1 MVITQKK
8 NKAAALALLLTMC
21 SGLAHAECLGMKV
34 QAHRG
39 AGNAPENSLS
49 ALRNAYFGTWD
60 GIETDLQLLGDGS
73 WVVHHDVL
81 TGRVVDTDRK
91 STRLNSSHWE

>member
-1 MVITQKK
+1 
-8 NKAAALALLLTMC
+8 
-21 SGLAHAECLGMKV
+21 MKV

-60 GIETDLQLLGDGS
+60 GVETDLQLLGDGS
-73 WVVHHDVL
+73 LVVHHDLL
-81 TGRVVDTDRK
+81 TGRVVDTGQSLPVRQMNAAVLHAGGAPLLGVHLPK
-91 STRLNSSHWE
+91 P

>member
-1 MVITQKK
+1 MVITRKK
-8 NKAAALALLLTMC
+8 NKAAALALLLSM
-21 SGLAHAECLGMKV
+21 LAGSVQAECLGMKL

-60 GIETDLQLLGDGS
+60 GVETDLQLLGDGS
-73 WVVHHDVL
+73 
-81 TGRVVDTDRK
+81 
-91 STRLNSSHWE
+91 